1 MHDNKNQVISDKN
14 ENLKSY
20 QSFQKDL
27 KKVGDPIPQSVEIQ
41 RNSLIIIDI
50 NQNENSA
57 QSGQVEIWS
66 YNIKQELMLQLVN
79 DLNLLLLQE

>member
-1 MHDNKNQVISDKN
+1 MHDNKNQVISDNN

-57 QSGQVEIWS
+57 QSGQGEIWS